1 MTRMTMAD
9 VRRLHTA
16 AGGHFFDRATM
27 RFFNSRIESSLYQG
41 GYFVTSEQFVDSA
54 GEAHA
59 REYLVR
65 HFYAEDPRRIV
76 TVGEPHGSKDDA
88 VRMIRALQADAEDA

>member
-1 MTRMTMAD
+1 MAE

-41 GYFVTSEQFVDSA
+41 GYFITSEQFVDST

-59 REYLVR
+59 REYRVR
-65 HFYAEDPRRIV
+65 HFYAEDPRDIV
-76 TVGEPHGSKDDA
+76 TVGERHASKDDA
-88 VRMIRALQADAEDA
+88 VRMIRSLQADSDG